1 MRTNEINVLTAITKI
16 GSKIKSSKLLKSNLK
31 GINVYIKV
39 VCDHFSLSEIEC
51 YLFVTTFIVQMQ
63 DYAMELRDFT
73 RFLNINSIDAIQF
86 RPHFERLIE
95 KKYLISTS
103 RTGARFATF
112 FSGKKAFKVDET
124 IVEAIM
130 ENKPVTIVHKKLIDV
145 YEFNQQVSD
154 LINERDNND
163 IDTSDLFEMVKDLE
177 EESHH
182 LEFIN
187 ELNNF
192 RLDVEDRTLIYEMG
206 DDFVTGGFTTL
217 NTTLRDIYGNV
228 RERLARSREILDEE
242 TLLFALKLISIT
254 DGSFHNDTKIELTEK
269 CQQILFGEDLKLF
282 QKKQSTQNVIK
293 SKDIQSKELFFEE
306 STKQQLDFI
315 SNSLNQEKF
324 IELQTRLKSN
334 NLPNGVAAVFYGGPG
349 TGKSESAYQL
359 AKETGRDIIAV
370 DLSNTKSMW
379 FGQSEKKIKE
389 IFTDYYQACQR
400 CEVKPILLFNEADGV
415 LSKRTENKNSSTH
428 QTENTIQNILLE
440 EFEKNQ
446 GIIIATTNLEK
457 NLDAAFE
464 RRFLFKVKFEK
475 PTTEVRKQIWLNKM
489 SWISDEVLNQIV
501 DRFNFSGGE
510 IDNIFRK
517 VVMHEVTTGLGHDSS
532 LLLKFCES
540 EKFENQSSMKK
551 LGYF

>member
-1 MRTNEINVLTAITKI
+1 
-16 GSKIKSSKLLKSNLK
+16 
-31 GINVYIKV
+31 
-39 VCDHFSLSEIEC
+39 
-51 YLFVTTFIVQMQ
+51 MQ
-63 DYAMELRDFT
+63 DDAMELRDFT
-73 RFLNINSIDAIQF
+73 RFLNINSIDAIQYK
-86 RPHFERLIE
+86 PHFERLIE
-95 KKYLISTS
+95 KRYLISTS
-103 RTGARFATF
+103 RTGARFSTF

-130 ENKPVTIVHKKLIDV
+130 ENKPISIIQKKQMDV

-154 LINERDNND
+154 LINERDHND
-163 IDTSDLFEMVKDLE
+163 IDTADLFEMIKDLE
-177 EESHH
+177 EENTH

-187 ELNNF
+187 ELTNF
-192 RLDVEDRTLIYEMG
+192 RLNIEDRTLIYEMG
-206 DDFVTGGFTTL
+206 DDFITGGFTALNITL
-217 NTTLRDIYGNV
+217 KDIYGNV
-228 RERLARSREILDEE
+228 RERMARSREILDEE
-242 TLLFALKLISIT
+242 NPLFMVKLISIT

-269 CQQILFGEDLKLF
+269 SQQILFGEDLKLF
-282 QKKQSTQNVIK
+282 QKKQSIQNVIK

-306 STKQQLDFI
+306 STKQQIDFI
-315 SNSLNQEKF
+315 TNSLNQEKF
-324 IELQTRLKSN
+324 IELQTRLKRN
-334 NLPNGVAAVFYGGPG
+334 NLPNGVAAVFYGSPG

-359 AKETGRDIIAV
+359 ARATGRDIIAV

-489 SWISDEVLNQIV
+489 SWINDEVLNQIV

-517 VVMHEVTTGLGHDSS
+517 VVMHEVTTGLGHNST

-540 EKFENQSSMKK
+540 EKFENHGSAKR

>member
-16 GSKIKSSKLLKSNLK
+16 GSKLKSSKLLKSNLK
-31 GINVYIKV
+31 GINIYIKV
-39 VCDHFSLSEIEC
+39 VCEHFSMSEIEC
-51 YLFVTTFIVQMQ
+51 YLFVSTFIVQMQ
-63 DYAMELRDFT
+63 EGAMELRDFT
-73 RFLNINSIDAIQF
+73 RFLNINSIDAIQYK
-86 RPHFERLIE
+86 PHFERLIE
-95 KKYLISTS
+95 KKFLISRS
-103 RTGARFATF
+103 ITGVRFSTF
-112 FSGKKAFKVDET
+112 FSGQKGFKVDET

-130 ENKPVTIVHKKLIDV
+130 ENKQISIIAKKPMDV
-145 YEFNQQVSD
+145 YEFNQQVSE
-154 LINERDNND
+154 LINERENND
-163 IDTSDLFEMVKDLE
+163 IYTADLFEMIKDLE
-177 EESHH
+177 QENSH

-187 ELNNF
+187 ELNNL
-192 RLDVEDRTLIYEMG
+192 RLDIEDRSLIYEMG
-206 DDFVTGGFTTL
+206 DDFVTGGFTALNITL
-217 NTTLRDIYGNV
+217 KNIYSNV

-242 TLLFALKLISIT
+242 NPLFMVKLISIT

-269 CQQILFGEDLKLF
+269 SQQILFGEDLKLF
-282 QKKQSTQNVIK
+282 QKKQSIQNVIK
-293 SKDIQSKELFFEE
+293 SKNIQSKELFFEE

-315 SNSLNQEKF
+315 SHSLNQENF
-324 IELQTRLKSN
+324 LQLQIRLKSN
-334 NLPNGVAAVFYGGPG
+334 NLVNGVAAVFFGGPG

-359 AKETGRDIIAV
+359 ARETGRDIITV

-475 PTTEVRKQIWLNKM
+475 PTIEVRKQIWRNKM
-489 SWISDEVLNQIV
+489 PWINDEVLEHIV

-517 VVMHEVTTGLGHDSS
+517 VIMHEVTTGTNHDST

-540 EKFENQSSMKK
+540 EKFENQHNGKK
-551 LGYF
+551 LGYC